1 MVDQVEIGFQLD
13 IKMRLKNKYWR
24 YFISLFRSSFLR
36 IVPSVSII
44 GFIFI
49 GSFSAT
55 NLLFS
60 KTDNVLKSVKLIEEN
75 CHRCHGGDWATESGV
90 DFTGLNDEISIW
102 EKRKTYTRALDMLNR
117 NEMPPPDEPQL
128 SKLERANLI
137 KWLSHTLD
145 NVEIDR
151 IPKDPGFISPRRFNN
166 YQYNYTV
173 MDLFG
178 IDEVPDGLFPS
189 DLRTEDSFDNNMETL
204 TTEPL
209 WFERSL
215 KASKEI
221 VNLVWSNPEALKQLF
236 IMRPTPPFFEEK
248 AHYVSTIE
256 EALKLDMGDGNF
268 TVLALVEGGEGNI
281 LIKSPHLEGFTRGS
295 IQLSYDKESITYQ
308 IGSNSRIEAINLTIS
323 DSTKSYVIAL
333 NVQDHR
339 SSLFLDGRLLASV
352 ADYKNNDIDQNLFK
366 VGKAARYKSNN
377 IIDNDESVKEE
388 EKYKLPPVKD
398 LLFFSDPLSEDK
410 IINYSINP
418 NTEKLPEPSFH
429 WYIGKK
435 SPKPKVIT
443 AQEASTNILDNFLL
457 KAFRRPPTEDEI
469 NRYYKLFLKSYNN
482 NIPFDLA
489 MRVPVIAALSSPS
502 FLMLSEEAMTGETI
516 YPVSSIDMASRL
528 SYFLWSSAP
537 DQELISAG
545 ISGQLLDPDE
555 ILRQTNRMLADEK
568 ANRFFERFVLQWLRT
583 EGLGDTYMPDRSLFP
598 EIDESLLAAMKEEGI
613 IVVRNVMKENKS
625 LLRLLDD
632 NSTFMN
638 GDLAKHYGYE
648 EQITGTDWQEVVLKD
663 PHRGGLLTQA
673 AVLTVSSSPNRTSPV
688 FRGKW
693 VLDVLLGEPPP
704 PPPPN
709 VGTLDSDDQTSNSSL
724 RELLESHRSKAEC
737 ASCHNKIDPY
747 GFALEQYDP
756 IGRLKKRDQNTST
769 TLWNGLSID
778 GAADLREF
786 LLNEKSTT
794 FIRHLTEKMLSYA
807 LSRDLIFSDERSVF
821 TIINKLEGNNFEA
834 RMLID
839 EIVLSEPFRYRK
851 EL

>member
-1 MVDQVEIGFQLD
+1 M
-13 IKMRLKNKYWR
+13 K
-24 YFISLFRSSFLR
+24 
-36 IVPSVSII
+36 IVPSIPII
-44 GFIFI
+44 IFILI

-60 KTDNVLKSVKLIEEN
+60 KTDNVLKSVKLIEDS
-75 CHRCHGGDWATESGV
+75 CHRCHGGDWATEAGV
-90 DFTGLNDEISIW
+90 DFTGLKNEISIW

-137 KWLSHTLD
+137 NWLSHTLD

-151 IPKDPGFISPRRFNN
+151 IPKDPGFISPRRFNK

-236 IMRPTPPFFEEK
+236 IMRPTPPIFEEK

-256 EALKLDMGDGNF
+256 EALKLNMGDGNF
-268 TVLALVEGGEGNI
+268 SVLALVKGGEGNI
-281 LIKSPHLEGFTRGS
+281 LIKSPPLEGFTRGS

-308 IGSNSRIEAINLTIS
+308 IGSNSRIEAINLSIS

-333 NVQDHR
+333 NVQENR

-352 ADYKNNDIDQNLFK
+352 ANYKNNDIDENLFK

-377 IIDNDESVKEE
+377 IIDNDESIKEE

-398 LLFFSDPLSEDK
+398 LWFFSNPLSEEV
-410 IINYSINP
+410 IVNYSINP
-418 NTEKLPEPSFH
+418 KAEKLPEPSFH
-429 WYIGKK
+429 WYVGKK

-443 AQEASTNILDNFLL
+443 VREASTNILDNFLL

-469 NRYYKLFLKSYNN
+469 NRYYELFLKSYNN

-528 SYFLWSSAP
+528 SYFLWSSGP

-583 EGLGDTYMPDRSLFP
+583 EGLGDTYMPDQSLFP
-598 EIDESLLAAMKEEGI
+598 EINESLLAAMKEEGI
-613 IVVRNVMKENKS
+613 IVVRNVMRENKS

-638 GDLAKHYGYE
+638 ADLAKHYGYE
-648 EQITGTDWQEVVLKD
+648 KQITGTDWQEVVLKD
-663 PHRGGLLTQA
+663 SHRGGLLTQA

-709 VGTLDSDDQTSNSSL
+709 VGTLDSDDETSNSSL

-769 TLWNGLSID
+769 TLWNGLAID

-794 FIRHLTEKMLSYA
+794 FIRHLTEKILSYA

-851 EL
+851 ES

>member
-1 MVDQVEIGFQLD
+1 MVGQVETGFQLD
-13 IKMRLKNKYWR
+13 IRMKLKNKYWR
-24 YFISLFRSSFLR
+24 YFISLFQTSFLT
-36 IVPSVSII
+36 IVPSASITA
-44 GFIFI
+44 FIFI
-49 GSFSAT
+49 GSFSAA

-60 KTDNVLKSVKLIEEN
+60 KTDNVLKSVKLIEDN
-75 CHRCHGGDWATESGV
+75 CHRCHGGDWATEAGV

-117 NEMPPPDEPQL
+117 KEMPPPDEPQL
-128 SKLERANLI
+128 TNLERESLI
-137 KWLSHTLD
+137 NWISHTLD

-151 IPKDPGFISPRRFNN
+151 IPKDPGFIPPRRFNKN
-166 YQYNYTV
+166 QYNYTV
-173 MDLFG
+173 KDLFNLED
-178 IDEVPDGLFPS
+178 IPDDLFPS
-189 DLRTEDSFDNNMETL
+189 DLSTEDSFDNNIETL

-209 WFERSL
+209 WFERAL

-221 VNLVWSNPEALKQLF
+221 VNIVWSNPESLERLF
-236 IMRPTPPFFEEK
+236 IVRPTPPIFEEK
-248 AHYVSTIE
+248 ALYVSTIE
-256 EALKLDMGDGNF
+256 EAVTLDMGDGNF
-268 TVLALVEGGEGNI
+268 TVLAIVLGGEGNI
-281 LIKSPHLEGFTRGS
+281 LIKSPPLEGFTRGS
-295 IQLSYDKESITYQ
+295 IQLSYDEESITYQ
-308 IGSNSRIEAINLTIS
+308 IGSNSRIEAINLSIS

-333 NVQDHR
+333 NVQGHR

-352 ADYKNNDIDQNLFK
+352 ANYKNNDINQNLFK
-366 VGKAARYKSNN
+366 VGKAARYKKNN

-388 EKYKLPPVKD
+388 EKYKLPPIKD

-410 IINYSINP
+410 IINYSMKP
-418 NTEKLPEPSFH
+418 NAEKLPEPSFH
-429 WYIGKK
+429 WYVGKK

-443 AQEASTNILDNFLL
+443 VHEASTKILDNFLL
-457 KAFRRPPTEDEI
+457 KAFRRPVTKDEI
-469 NRYYKLFLKSYNN
+469 NRYYKLFLKSFNN
-482 NIPFDLA
+482 NVPFDLA

-502 FLMLSEEAMTGETI
+502 FLMQTEKEMSGQSI
-516 YPVSSIDMASRL
+516 YPVTSIDMASRL
-528 SYFLWSSAP
+528 SYFLWSSSP
-537 DQELISAG
+537 DEELISAG
-545 ISGQLLDPDE
+545 ISGKLLEPDE
-555 ILRQTNRMLADEK
+555 VLRQTNRMLADEK

-598 EIDESLLAAMKEEGI
+598 EINESLLAAMKEEGV
-613 IVVRNVMKENKS
+613 IVVRNVIRENKS

-638 GDLAKHYGYE
+638 EVLAKHYGYGE
-648 EQITGTDWQEVVLKD
+648 EITGTDWQEVVLKD
-663 PHRGGLLTQA
+663 SHRGGLLTQA

-709 VGTLDSDDQTSNSSL
+709 VGTLDSEDGISSSSL
-724 RELLESHRSKAEC
+724 RELLESHRSKVEC

-769 TLWNGLSID
+769 TLWNGITID
-778 GAADLREF
+778 GAADLRAF
-786 LLNEKSTT
+786 LLNKKSTT
-794 FIRHLTEKMLSYA
+794 FVRHFTEKMLSYA

-821 TIINKLEGNNFEA
+821 TIINKLQGNNFQA

-851 EL
+851 ES